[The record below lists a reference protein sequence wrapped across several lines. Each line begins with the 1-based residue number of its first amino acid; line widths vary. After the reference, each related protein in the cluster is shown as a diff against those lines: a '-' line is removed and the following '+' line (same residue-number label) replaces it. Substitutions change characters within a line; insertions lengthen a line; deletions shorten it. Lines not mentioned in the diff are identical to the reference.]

1 MNTYGWALIDH
12 NVNSLR
18 LVDSI
23 FLSLDEL
30 YEYLDGHDLV
40 EDFGNTDLEVRK
52 IEIEVSKKPAFIEDR
67 DVMDEARCTHSGY
80 DYSKILKRNKLNAN
94 SQ

>member
-18 LVDSI
+18 LVDAI
-23 FLSLDEL
+23 FLSLDDL

-40 EDFGNTDLEVRK
+40 EDFGNTDLEVRQ
-52 IEIEVSKKPAFIEDR
+52 IEIKVSTNPVSIEDR
-67 DVMDEARCTHSGY
+67 DVIDEARCTHSGY
-80 DYSKILKRNKLNAN
+80 DYSKILATKV
-94 SQ
+94 